1 MQITYRL
8 LRTAD
13 EMEDAVRLQQIYWGE
28 HHENLVPAH
37 MLLSIVN
44 YGGHVIAAL
53 DGSEIVGVL
62 IGFLGV
68 DLPDSDASVHAANRL
83 LIMSKRMVVLPAYRG
98 QKIGE
103 TLKLMQRDAAR
114 KLGIQLV
121 TWTFDPV
128 LSRNAYLNLHKLR
141 AVGQAYKVDYF
152 GSAGGHPSLTA
163 DRLVVNWWVN
173 HPSQTQR
180 NEPDRDAPIINTAER
195 EGALFVPA
203 ETIELPSDL
212 PQLLLEVLPNFYE
225 IEAESPVLA
234 AAWRDHMRAAFQQ
247 TMAAGYI
254 ATDMLRRDDRVYYVM
269 TRDDGTYTFIQP
281 EGQ

>member
-8 LRTAD
+8 LRTPED
-13 EMEDAVRLQQIYWGE
+13 MEDAVRLQQIYWGDD
-28 HHENLVPAH
+28 HENLVPAH

-44 YGGHVIAAL
+44 YGGHVIAAF
-53 DGSEIVGVL
+53 DGKQTVGVL

-68 DLPDSDASVHAANRL
+68 DLPDSDEEVRAADRL

-114 KLGIQLV
+114 QLDIELV

-180 NEPDRDAPIINTAER
+180 KEPDSDAPIINAAER
-195 EGALFVPA
+195 DGVLLVPA
-203 ETIELPSDL
+203 GTIEQPAHAA
-212 PQLLLEVLPNFYE
+212 QLLLEVPSNFYE
-225 IEAESPVLA
+225 IEANSPVLA
-234 AAWRDHMRAAFQQ
+234 AAWRDHMRSAFQKA
-247 TMAAGYI
+247 MAAGYI

-269 TRDDGTYTFIQP
+269 TRDDGTYTFI
-281 EGQ
+281 